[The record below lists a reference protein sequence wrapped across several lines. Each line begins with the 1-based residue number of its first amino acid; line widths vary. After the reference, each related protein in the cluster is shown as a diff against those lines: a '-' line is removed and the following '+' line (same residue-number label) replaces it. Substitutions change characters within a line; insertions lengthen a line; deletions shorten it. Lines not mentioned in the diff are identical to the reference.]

1 MFRRLR
7 SGIRSSASP
16 RRSRSCRAGLRAILL
31 AALAAPAAAQIAAPE
46 DCTAAIARD
55 PALAREDAALWYRSG
70 GGTPARLCEA
80 AALEALGAYGT
91 AAHLLTRTAE
101 NPNRAISAPLR
112 RTLFE
117 DAARLWLADG
127 QPGLALETLV
137 AAQTLGGLTRD
148 GALTAA
154 RAHAAEEDW
163 PAAQATLAALI
174 ADRPEDA
181 GLRALHAAALR
192 RGGDPEA
199 ALAEAEAA
207 LVADP
212 ALPEALFEAG
222 AALAELGRDDAAAAR
237 WLALLAAR
245 PDHDLAPAARAN
257 LQRLG
262 AVE

>member
-1 MFRRLR
+1 
-7 SGIRSSASP
+7 
-16 RRSRSCRAGLRAILL
+16 LL
-31 AALAAPAAAQIAAPE
+31 LILAAPASAQIASPE

-55 PALAREDAALWYRSG
+55 PAIAREDAAVWFRMG
-70 GGTPARLCEA
+70 GGTPARICEA
-80 AALEALGAYGT
+80 AALEAMGAVGT

-127 QPGLALETLV
+127 QPGLALRTL
-137 AAQTLGGLTRD
+137 AAAESLGGLTRE

-154 RAHAAEEDW
+154 RAHAVEEDW
-163 PAAQATLAALI
+163 PAAQAALAALV

-207 LVADP
+207 LSREPDR
-212 ALPEALFEAG
+212 PEALFEAG
-222 AALAELGRDDAAAAR
+222 AAFAELGRDDAAAR
-237 WLALLAAR
+237 QWLRLIEVH

-262 AVE
+262 AAE

>member
-1 MFRRLR
+1 M
-7 SGIRSSASP
+7 
-16 RRSRSCRAGLRAILL
+16 LL
-31 AALAAPAAAQIAAPE
+31 ALATPATAQIASPE
-46 DCTAAIARD
+46 DCSAAIARD
-55 PALAREDAALWYRSG
+55 PALAREDAALWFRMG
-70 GGTPARLCEA
+70 GGTPARICEA
-80 AALEALGAYGT
+80 AALEAMGAYGT

-127 QPGLALETLV
+127 QPGLALRTLT
-137 AAQTLGGLTRD
+137 AAEALGGLTRD

-163 PAAQATLAALI
+163 DAARATLDTLV
-174 ADRPEDA
+174 ADRPDDA
-181 GLRALHAAALR
+181 GLRALLAAALR

-207 LVADP
+207 LARVPDQ
-212 ALPEALFEAG
+212 PEALFEAG
-222 AALAELGRDDAAAAR
+222 AALAELGRDAAAAAH
-237 WLALLAAR
+237 WLRLIELH

-262 AVE
+262 TADEP

>member
-1 MFRRLR
+1 L
-7 SGIRSSASP
+7 
-16 RRSRSCRAGLRAILL
+16 LL
-31 AALAAPAAAQIAAPE
+31 AFAGPASAQIATPE
-46 DCTAAIARD
+46 DCTAAIVRD
-55 PALAREDAALWYRSG
+55 PALAREDAALWFRMG
-70 GGTPARLCEA
+70 GGTPARICEA
-80 AALEALGAYGT
+80 AALEAMGAVGT

-127 QPGLALETLV
+127 QPGLALRTLS
-137 AAQTLGGLTRD
+137 AAEALGGLTRE

-163 PAAQATLAALI
+163 PEAQATLAALV

-181 GLRALHAAALR
+181 GLRALLAAALR

-207 LVADP
+207 LAREPDR
-212 ALPEALFEAG
+212 PEALFEAG
-222 AALAELGRDDAAAAR
+222 AALAELGRDDAAAR
-237 WLALLAAR
+237 QWLRLVETH
-245 PDHDLAPAARAN
+245 PDHELVPAARAN

-262 AVE
+262 AAD

>member
-1 MFRRLR
+1 
-7 SGIRSSASP
+7 
-16 RRSRSCRAGLRAILL
+16 LL
-31 AALAAPAAAQIAAPE
+31 ALLAAPASAQIASPE

-55 PALAREDAALWYRSG
+55 PALAREDAALWYRMG

-80 AALEALGAYGT
+80 AALEAMGAYGT

-117 DAARLWLADG
+117 DASRLWLASD
-127 QPGLALETLV
+127 QPGLALETLA
-137 AAQTLGGLTRD
+137 AAQALGGLSRD

-154 RAHAAEEDW
+154 RAHAAQEDW

-174 ADRPEDA
+174 ADRPEDP
-181 GLRALHAAALR
+181 GLRALLAAALR

-199 ALAEAEAA
+199 GLAEAEVA
-207 LVADP
+207 LARDP
-212 ALPEALFEAG
+212 TQPEALFEAG
-222 AALAELGRDDAAAAR
+222 AALAELGRNDEATGS
-237 WLALLAAR
+237 WLALLAAN
-245 PDHDLAPAARAN
+245 PNHDLAPSARAN

-262 AVE
+262 AAD